1 MHILCNG
8 FKENEINCTLLQG
21 TVTNGKN
28 SDQTSTFVMLRK
40 GFKSC
45 ILVLLLVLGTL
56 SCSNA
61 RFISGQLLFPPITAI
76 IISILNELD
85 NHSHFDSMKHSKG
98 YISRGRR

>member
-45 ILVLLLVLGTL
+45 ILVLLLIFGAIGFSDALFHIRPAIVP
-56 SCSNA
+56 SYHSNYY
-61 RFISGQLLFPPITAI
+61 L
-76 IISILNELD
+76 
-85 NHSHFDSMKHSKG
+85 HSK
-98 YISRGRR
+98 

>member
-56 SCSNA
+56 ACSNA
-61 RFISGQLLFPPITAI
+61 RFSFPA
-76 IISILNELD
+76 S
-85 NHSHFDSMKHSKG
+85 
-98 YISRGRR
+98 YCSRLSQQSLSPF